1 MAEFEV
7 QFEEDS
13 EDEDNREMFGTLM
26 KCPEN
31 EQEAI
36 EMVYKM
42 EEDASRWGQCDEDS
56 EDLECSEDEETYDIR
71 SHNEGAA

>member
-1 MAEFEV
+1 
-7 QFEEDS
+7 
-13 EDEDNREMFGTLM
+13 M

-56 EDLECSEDEETYDIR
+56 EDLECSDDDEATYDIR
-71 SHNEGAA
+71 SHNEGTA

>member
-1 MAEFEV
+1 
-7 QFEEDS
+7 
-13 EDEDNREMFGTLM
+13 MFGTMM

-42 EEDASRWGQCDEDS
+42 EEDASRWGNCGEDS
-56 EDLECSEDEETYDIR
+56 EELECSDDDEATYDIR
-71 SHNEGAA
+71 SHNEGTA